1 MADLVPNTP
10 PPKPELVKP
19 ELVELEPWSFNQPV
33 LLNKTNRV
41 SSALVW
47 TAVGGTAAA
56 LLWALIAPL
65 PQTIAVQGKLQPG
78 ASVREIEAPA
88 PGVVAAVLVKD
99 GQRVQ
104 AGQPLLRFDQ
114 RDATAKLTAATEIR
128 SRLANENAVY
138 RAILGEL
145 PATGLSPNQRQ
156 QLSSQS
162 QAVAGRNTAASEE
175 LAKSRE
181 RLAGLRTS
189 LSTAINIAGR
199 YERLVAQG
207 ASSQVQLLEA
217 QAKVDDLT
225 AQINTEKRESA
236 RLSASASATTG
247 GNEAELRS
255 KIEANLRQIAELDKQ
270 ISEAK
275 LLITYNQLKA
285 PTAGV
290 VFDITVKAGSVVRD
304 RSEKPLLKV
313 VPQDNLQ
320 AKVYLPNDAVG
331 FVLPGQSADIS
342 LDAFAASDYGRL
354 PAKVQRVGS
363 DALNAEEQGR
373 VLGTQASGLFF
384 PAVLELKQQ
393 YLQVGQRRVPLQA
406 GMTLTADIH
415 LRNRRFINLL
425 NGFFEDKRR
434 SLERVR

>member
-1 MADLVPNTP
+1 
-10 PPKPELVKP
+10 
-19 ELVELEPWSFNQPV
+19 
-33 LLNKTNRV
+33 
-41 SSALVW
+41 
-47 TAVGGTAAA
+47 
-56 LLWALIAPL
+56 
-65 PQTIAVQGKLQPG
+65 
-78 ASVREIEAPA
+78 
-88 PGVVAAVLVKD
+88 
-99 GQRVQ
+99 
-104 AGQPLLRFDQ
+104 
-114 RDATAKLTAATEIR
+114 
-128 SRLANENAVY
+128 
-138 RAILGEL
+138 
-145 PATGLSPNQRQ
+145 
-156 QLSSQS
+156 
-162 QAVAGRNTAASEE
+162 
-175 LAKSRE
+175 
-181 RLAGLRTS
+181 
-189 LSTAINIAGR
+189 
-199 YERLVAQG
+199 
-207 ASSQVQLLEA
+207 
-217 QAKVDDLT
+217 VDDLT

-406 GMTLTADIH
+406 GMSLTADIH

>member
-1 MADLVPNTP
+1 MADLVP
-10 PPKPELVKP
+10 KPELVQ
-19 ELVELEPWSFNQPV
+19 LEPWSFNQPV

-78 ASVREIEAPA
+78 ASVRDIEAPA

-99 GQRVQ
+99 GERVQ

-114 RDATAKLTAATEIR
+114 RDATAKLTAASEIR

-145 PATGLSPNQRQ
+145 PATNLTPNQRQ

-162 QAVAGRNTAASEE
+162 QAVAGRNTAAREE

-189 LSTAINIAGR
+189 LATARNIAAR
-199 YERLVAQG
+199 YQRLVAQG
-207 ASSQVQLLEA
+207 ATSQVQLLEA

-225 AQINTEKRESA
+225 AQINTEERESA
-236 RLSASASATTG
+236 RLSASSSATTG
-247 GNEAELRS
+247 GNESELRS
-255 KIEANLRQIAELDKQ
+255 KIEANLRQITDLNKQ
-270 ISEAK
+270 ISEAQ

-290 VFDITVKAGSVVRD
+290 VFDVSVKAGSVVRAQ
-304 RSEKPLLKV
+304 SEKPLLKV

-320 AKVYLPNDAVG
+320 ARVYLPNDAVG
-331 FVLPGQSADIS
+331 FVLPGQQAGIS
-342 LDAFAASDYGRL
+342 LDAFEASDYGRL
-354 PAKVQRVGS
+354 PARVLRVGS
-363 DALNAEEQGR
+363 DALTAEEQAR
-373 VLGTQASGLFF
+373 VLGTQTSGLFF

-393 YLQVGQRRVPLQA
+393 HLQVGQRRVPLQS
-406 GMTLTADIH
+406 GMSLTADIH
-415 LRNRRFINLL
+415 LRNRRFISVLTS
-425 NGFFEDKRR
+425 FFEDKRR
-434 SLERVR
+434 SLERLR